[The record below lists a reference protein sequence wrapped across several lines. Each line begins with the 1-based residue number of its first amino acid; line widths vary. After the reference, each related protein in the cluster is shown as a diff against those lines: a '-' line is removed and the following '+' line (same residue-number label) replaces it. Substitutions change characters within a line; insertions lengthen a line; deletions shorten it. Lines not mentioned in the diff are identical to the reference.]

1 MASRRA
7 IKAKTL
13 NNARYEDYWR
23 HRSLTMECPMR
34 TLASLLLIGCC
45 TSAYADTLPRFLN
58 SNDSI
63 NNLPQPNLP
72 VDAYRPATP
81 QLQTPEQPAAPQGQ
95 QPLMMGTK
103 VTVRQVQIEGGTVY
117 PLEQLAAVYQPLI
130 GHETSFSQLIE
141 ATRDITRRY
150 QNDGYLLSYAFMPQ
164 QSFDQGVL
172 RVVLVEG
179 YIKDYQLQ
187 GDIGPVS
194 AYLDKLVSKL
204 KAERPLTR
212 KTFERYTTL
221 MSRVPGVTLQAVVPP
236 PGTTDGATRLVA
248 VASRKSITTT
258 LNSTDDNRNG
268 LQALVGLTSNSQTAW
283 GEQLSLSGLFPP
295 GKDKEHYYRLDYSQ
309 LLGSEG
315 TQLNLYGARYRS
327 DPRSNVQLSNGLEL
341 EPHRENDRFSIGVSH
356 PFIASPNEMLSVGT
370 RLYAVND
377 KTRYRVSNSPLT
389 LEEKTD
395 IRALALEGD
404 WSKSDPRQLR
414 ILSAGLYRGLDSMG
428 ANTNNELY
436 DLDFFRLR
444 LAGVQSDR
452 FFDNWQGVL
461 SGALYW
467 SADNLPDSERASF
480 GGQNFARG
488 YPDDQATGDKGW
500 GVAYEVNYS
509 FNREGPW
516 VRVLQPYVVLDR
528 SKTWFNQLPVKGSN
542 LSSAALGV
550 RFGDAKHYNIA
561 LEAAKPMSDEALDTY
576 NRRPRYTL
584 SFSYQL

>member
-1 MASRRA
+1 
-7 IKAKTL
+7 
-13 NNARYEDYWR
+13 
-23 HRSLTMECPMR
+23 MR

-45 TSAYADTLPRFLN
+45 TSAYADSLPRFLN

-63 NNLPQPNLP
+63 TNLPQPNLP

-81 QLQTPEQPAAPQGQ
+81 QLQMPEQPVAPQGQ

-117 PLEQLAAVYQPLI
+117 PLEQLAAIYQPLI
-130 GHETSFSQLIE
+130 GHETSFAQLIE
-141 ATRDITRRY
+141 ATREITRRY

-164 QSFDQGVL
+164 QNFNQGVL

-179 YIKDYQLQ
+179 YIRDYQLQ

-194 AYLDKLVSKL
+194 TYLDKLVSKL

-236 PGTTDGATRLVA
+236 PGTTDGATQLVA
-248 VASRKSITTT
+248 VASRKSISTT

-268 LQALVGLTSNSQTAW
+268 LQALVGITSSSQTAW

-315 TQLNLYGARYRS
+315 TQLSLYGARYRS
-327 DPRSNVQLSNGLEL
+327 DPRSNVQLGNGLEL
-341 EPHRENDRFSIGVSH
+341 EPHRANDRFSIGVSH
-356 PFIASPNEMLSVGT
+356 PFIASPNEMLTAGT

-377 KTRYRVSNSPLT
+377 KTRYRLNNAPLT

-395 IRALALEGD
+395 IRALALESD

-414 ILSAGLYRGLDSMG
+414 ILSAGLYQGLDSMG
-428 ANTNNELY
+428 AKTNNALY

-444 LAGVQSDR
+444 VAGVQSDR

-461 SGALYW
+461 SAALYW
-467 SADNLPDSERASF
+467 SDDNLPDSERASF

-509 FNREGPW
+509 FRREGPW

-542 LSSAALGV
+542 LSSAAVGL
-550 RFGDAKHYNIA
+550 RFGDTKHYNIA